1 VNLRNLRS
9 IIICIVLPL
18 VATASGTIKVVPTTT
33 LQAETSNNTS
43 AADSFR
49 TQSNGNL
56 GASNISKV
64 DIHSLLYSGTTT
76 KIYVHLM
83 PWFGSGHHMDVGY
96 SSDNPAQVH
105 RQVVDMIS
113 RGITGAMIDWY
124 GPGSFS
130 DRVTKLV
137 MAEAETHPG
146 FSFAIVVDKGAL
158 KGLCATC
165 SAQDE
170 LAKQLQYVSATYF
183 SSPAYMRLN
192 GRPVVTNFDLDR
204 HYTIDWN
211 ALAAVVP
218 SNPAYIFQ
226 YGSGFTHPL
235 SSGSYS
241 WVGRQADF
249 GVAYLTSF
257 YNTSF
262 QYPTEEAIGSVY
274 KGFNDTLASWSLN
287 RVLGQQCARTW
298 LTGFGVIRNLF
309 SPNRQLDT
317 VQLVTWNDY
326 EEGTEVES
334 GIDNCVTV
342 SASLSGSTLR
352 WNIQG
357 NESTLDH
364 YDIYI
369 STDGQNL
376 MKLDEVAL
384 GNSSLNLASYS
395 LDPGHY
401 MLYVK
406 AVGKPSILNHMS
418 GVVKYQVVGKTV
430 SALAVEVTPASIMLR
445 RGSRAQSQI
454 FVRGVQ
460 NNAALT
466 FACVGAPANVSCT
479 FSKPKRLSDPYDAEA
494 ELSITSKDA
503 TDAPHSPA
511 RIGFMLTPS
520 LGLAGLVLVRG
531 RRQWH
536 KTALAIIFLALVAL
550 CSCGGSSMGAG
561 VTAPTT
567 QTVPIS
573 LSVSSGG
580 TRASTVVHVTLF

>member
-1 VNLRNLRS
+1 
-9 IIICIVLPL
+9 VLPL
-18 VATASGTIKVVPTTT
+18 VATASATIKVVPTTT

-49 TQSNGNL
+49 TQTNGNL

-83 PWFGSGHHMDVGY
+83 PWFGSGHHMEVGY
-96 SSDNPAQVH
+96 SSDDPAQVH
-105 RQVVDMIS
+105 KQVVDMIS
-113 RGITGAMIDWY
+113 RGIAGAMIDWY

-130 DRVTKLV
+130 DQVTKLV

-218 SNPAYIFQ
+218 GNPAYIFQ

-257 YNTSF
+257 YDTSF
-262 QYPTEEAIGSVY
+262 QYPIEEAIGSAY
-274 KGFNDTLASWSLN
+274 KGFDDTLASWSLD
-287 RVLGQQCARTW
+287 RVLGQQCGLTW

-309 SPNRQLDT
+309 NATRQLEA

-326 EEGTEVES
+326 EEGTEMES
-334 GIDNCVTV
+334 GIDNCLTV
-342 SASLSGSTLR
+342 SASLSGSTLQ
-352 WNIQG
+352 WKIQG

-384 GNSSLNLASYS
+384 GNSTLNLTSYA

-418 GVVKYQVVGKTV
+418 EVVKYQVLGRNTAP
-430 SALAVEVTPASIMLR
+430 ALALEVMPASIMLR

-454 FVRGVQ
+454 IVRGVQ
-460 NNAALT
+460 NSAALT
-466 FACVGAPANVSCT
+466 FACVGAPANISCT
-479 FSKPKRLSDPYDAEA
+479 FSNPKLLSDQYQAEA
-494 ELSITSKDA
+494 KLSITSKD
-503 TDAPHSPA
+503 TSDAQHSPA
-511 RIGFMLTPS
+511 TIGFMLMPS
-520 LGLAGLVLVRG
+520 LGLAGIVLVRG
-531 RRQWH
+531 RRQWR
-536 KTALAIIFLALVAL
+536 KTALASIFLALVAL
-550 CSCGGSSMGAG
+550 CSCGGRSIGAG
-561 VTAPTT
+561 VAAQSAT
-567 QTVPIS
+567 QTVSIS
-573 LSVSSGG
+573 VNVSLDG